1 MKNTTSPIEELQGEK
16 ITFIEYLVDA
26 SEVLIFTENGSI
38 MTVNEDGVVDVKAQ
52 NDDGITGGSISPDQE
67 YIYVVTNNNT
77 LIQLDMEFDLVK
89 EVPLDDS
96 STEKSEGYEPRFSWK
111 ADGSHFAINIQTDKG
126 RKCHTRD
133 SMLGIFRTPSLSDP
147 DPEGLV
153 QSVSEK
159 SRDNMSK
166 LVSWQPSGG
175 IIAGSDFINQNGKK
189 INRVIFWEKN
199 TLRHL

>member
-1 MKNTTSPIEELQGEK
+1 MAL
-16 ITFIEYLVDA
+16 L
-26 SEVLIFTENGSI
+26 FTEEGAI
-38 MTVNEDGVVDVKAQ
+38 LTVNEDGLVDIKAQ
-52 NDDGITGGSISPDQE
+52 NDDGITGGSVSPGQD

-77 LIQLDMEFDLVK
+77 LIQLDMEFDMVK
-89 EVPLDDS
+89 EVPLDDHQ
-96 STEKSEGYEPRFSWK
+96 TEKAEGYKPRFSWK
-111 ADGSHFAINIQTDKG
+111 ADGSFFAINIQTDIG

-133 SMLGIFRTPSLSDP
+133 EMMGIFRSPSLSDP

-159 SRDNMSK
+159 SRANMNQ

-175 IIAGSDFINQNGKK
+175 IVAGSDFINLEGKK

-199 TLRHL
+199 TLRHLEFNLP